1 MTLKRLMQHLNLA
14 FINSLF
20 GFCTFVL
27 WFSLIGFI
35 IAVYAEVKAVL
46 CKQALMN
53 PQRQTADTQ
62 M

>member
-1 MTLKRLMQHLNLA
+1 MQHLNLA

-53 PQRQTADTQ
+53 PQRLTAGTQ